1 MIIDG
6 IKYKAVDAYNDV
18 LSIADSWVVASNKV
32 GKGHGE
38 AKLYYGPK
46 NSLLEIF
53 TPQTTIRCFVLKSD
67 LLKFMEAQKPEYF
80 SPKEE
85 YKERKRFK
93 KLYQERLGLIQALP
107 NEINEFELHFQQ
119 HLQGGR
125 GYVNTKDGIYKLLRT
140 ISIPVISFL
149 SVMKFENE
157 ANEADIR
164 YYWRLSVDIRILFA
178 KNRAEAFVHRYGIA
192 QMATTP
198 KERKGQSSYR
208 KKLLEEFNYHCAVTD
223 IDNTELLIA
232 SHIKPWCVSKRE
244 EKTDVNNGL
253 LLSPLYDRLFDK
265 GFITFDPERRMVIS
279 TWLSLDNRAKLY
291 IPEEL
296 IANYPVSKEREEYMD
311 YHRNKIFR
319 GKIE

>member
-1 MIIDG
+1 MRINNVD
-6 IKYKAVDAYNDV
+6 YKAVDAYNDV
-18 LSIADSWVVASNKV
+18 LSIADSWVITSNKV

-46 NSLLEIF
+46 NNLMEIF
-53 TPQTTIRCFVLKSD
+53 SPQTTIRCFVLKSD
-67 LLKFMEAQKPEYF
+67 LLKFMEVQKTEYF

-85 YKERKRFK
+85 YKGKKMFKR
-93 KLYQERLGLIQALP
+93 LYQERIDSIQALP
-107 NEINEFELHFQQ
+107 NEINEFELHIQQ

-125 GYVNTKDGIYKLLRT
+125 GYVNTKDYIYKLLRT

-149 SVMKFENE
+149 SIMKFENLD
-157 ANEADIR
+157 NKDDIR
-164 YYWRLSVDIRILFA
+164 YYWRLSVDVRILFA

-192 QMATTP
+192 QMTTTAG
-198 KERKGQSSYR
+198 ERKGQSSYR
-208 KKLLEEFNYHCAVTD
+208 KKLLEAFNYHCAVTN

-232 SHIKPWCVSKRE
+232 SHIKPWCVSRKE
-244 EKTDVNNGL
+244 EKVDVNNGL

-265 GFITFDPERRMVIS
+265 GFITFDSERRMVIS
-279 TWLSLDNRAKLY
+279 TWLSQDNRMKLY
-291 IPEEL
+291 VPEEL
-296 IANYPVSKEREEYMD
+296 TANYPVSKEREEYMD